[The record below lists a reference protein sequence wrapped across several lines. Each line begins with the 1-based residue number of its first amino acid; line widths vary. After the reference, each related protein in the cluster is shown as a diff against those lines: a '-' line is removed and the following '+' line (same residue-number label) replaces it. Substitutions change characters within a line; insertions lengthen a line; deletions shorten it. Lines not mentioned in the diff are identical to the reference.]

1 MKNLVTGILVGLF
14 FAAYA
19 VAQAPDDSAVY
30 NPGIL
35 QIGNAKTEGDYI
47 SAARYFEQL
56 AAGHPEQWVALYYEG
71 FSYIHASN
79 LASQNE
85 TKDALLDKAQP
96 LLDKAFK
103 LKPGDPELHVLQ
115 AFLYQSRI
123 QVNPEL
129 RGLTY
134 SQKAEAS
141 LKKAL
146 AKDPGNPRAYT
157 LMGYNVYFTPAFFG
171 GGPKNA
177 LPHFL
182 KAQGKYQ
189 VFKLLVPYYP
199 DWGESENQKMI
210 RECQQALN

>member
-1 MKNLVTGILVGLF
+1 MRRLVAGILTGLF
-14 FAAYA
+14 LISYA
-19 VAQAPDDSAVY
+19 VSQAPVDSVAY
-30 NPGIL
+30 NPGIQL
-35 QIGNAKTEGDYI
+35 IGKAKTEGDYV

-56 AAGHPEQWVALYYEG
+56 AARQPGQWVALYYIG
-71 FSYIHASN
+71 LSYIHASN
-79 LASQNE
+79 QAPEDE

-96 LLDKAFK
+96 ILDKAFK
-103 LKPGDPELHVLQ
+103 LKPGDPELYVLQ

-123 QVNPEL
+123 QVNPQL

-141 LKKAL
+141 LKKAQ

-157 LMGYNVYFTPAFFG
+157 LMGYNVYFTPVLFG

-182 KAQGKYQ
+182 KAQGKYRI
-189 VFKLLVPYYP
+189 FKPELSFYP
-199 DWGESENQKMI
+199 HWGEQENEKMI
-210 RECQQALN
+210 RECQLAIK

>member
-1 MKNLVTGILVGLF
+1 MKIPVAGLMVELF
-14 FAAYA
+14 FIASV

-30 NPGIL
+30 NPGII

-56 AAGHPEQWVALYYEG
+56 AERHPEQWVALYYEG

-79 LASQNE
+79 LASQNV
-85 TKDALLDKAQP
+85 TKDTLLDKVQP

-157 LMGYNVYFTPAFFG
+157 LMGYNVYFTPALFG

-182 KAQGKYQ
+182 KAQEKYG
-189 VFKLLVPYYP
+189 VFKALLPYYP
-199 DWGESENQKMI
+199 NWGESENQKMI
-210 RECQQALN
+210 RECQQAIS

>member
-1 MKNLVTGILVGLF
+1 MKILVAGILAGLLF
-14 FAAYA
+14 MSYA
-19 VAQAPDDSAVY
+19 GAQAPEDSVVY

-35 QIGNAKTEGDYI
+35 LIGNAKTEGDYLN
-47 SAARYFEQL
+47 AARYFERL
-56 AAGHPEQWVALYYEG
+56 AAQHPEQWIALYYVG
-71 FSYIHASN
+71 LSYIHASN
-79 LASQNE
+79 QASQNE
-85 TKDALLDKAQP
+85 AKDALLDKVQP

-103 LKPGDPELHVLQ
+103 LRPGDPELHVLQ

-134 SQKAEAS
+134 SQKAEGS

-157 LMGYNVYFTPAFFG
+157 LMGYNVYFTPELFG
-171 GGPKNA
+171 GGPKKA

-182 KAQGKYQ
+182 KAREQYGA
-189 VFKLLVPYYP
+189 FKALLPYYP
-199 DWGESENQKMI
+199 NWGESENQKMI
-210 RECQQALN
+210 RACQQAIN

>member
-1 MKNLVTGILVGLF
+1 MKTLVAGILAELLF
-14 FAAYA
+14 ITYA
-19 VAQAPDDSAVY
+19 MAQAREDSADY

-35 QIGNAKTEGDYI
+35 LIGSAKTESDYI
-47 SAARYFEQL
+47 RAARYFEQL
-56 AAGHPEQWVALYYEG
+56 ADRHPEQWIALYYEG
-71 FSYIHASN
+71 LSYIHASRQ
-79 LASQNE
+79 ATGDE
-85 TKDALLDKAQP
+85 TKDALLDKVQQ
-96 LLDKAFK
+96 LLDKAFR

-134 SQKAEAS
+134 SQKAESS

-157 LMGYNVYFTPAFFG
+157 LMGYNVYFTPELFG

-182 KAQGKYQ
+182 KAQTKYRI
-189 VFKLLVPYYP
+189 FKPELSYYP
-199 DWGESENQKMI
+199 HWGESENQKMI
-210 RECQQALN
+210 RECQQAIN